1 MIDTNSRIFIIHT
14 SWYKDYIDRMVD
26 ISIDVIKNKKLNGIV
41 LNTRSYKAPGALE
54 LAALGAQKVAY
65 DSVAV
70 GVIFHGIII
79 RGETSHYDLVTQE
92 TFRSIG
98 KLADDYVNRS
108 FINNVICVEN
118 ENQLE
123 ERLERNTKKNTEALI
138 ELIRAKEL

>member
-54 LAALGAQKVAY
+54 LAALGAQKVGY
-65 DSVAV
+65 DSDSV

-98 KLADDYVNRS
+98 NLLMITLIGLLLTTSYVLKTKISLRKDLKEIQKRILKL
-108 FINNVICVEN
+108 
-118 ENQLE
+118 
-123 ERLERNTKKNTEALI
+123 
-138 ELIRAKEL
+138 